1 MPLTFT
7 IDFDGTCVDHRFP
20 RVGPTLPDAV
30 ETMQEMVKRGHRLIL
45 DTMRSDYEGPYL
57 TEAIRWFKDNNI
69 PLLFVNE
76 NKEQLSWTT
85 SPKIH
90 ADYSIDDRNL
100 GGPLMQL
107 AWMQKPGV
115 DWETVHSILLQDS
128 RY

>member
-20 RVGPTLPDAV
+20 RIGPSLPDAV
-30 ETMQEMVKRGHRLIL
+30 ETMQEMARRGHRLIL
-45 DTMRSDYEGPYL
+45 DTMRSDFEGPYL
-57 TEAIRWFKDNNI
+57 TEAIAWFRSNDI
-69 PLLFVNE
+69 PLFAVNE

-90 ADYSIDDRNL
+90 CDYSIDDRNL
-100 GGPLMQL
+100 GSPLMQVP
-107 AWMQKPGV
+107 WMKSPGV
-115 DWETVHSILLQDS
+115 DWEQVHALLLQDT